1 MVDVPP
7 NCRETT
13 NPLPPGLTN
22 IVETAQDQKIPVFSP
37 EDPNN
42 PNFVDELS
50 ALAPDLFIA
59 AGYSL
64 ILKPPILAVPRILAA
79 NFHAS
84 LLPKYRGKH
93 PVFWTLRNSEQWAGL
108 TVHSMDPGIDTGDII
123 YQVRLRTR
131 GNDTVTSL
139 YSRIMDRS
147 TKLVGKLV
155 DDAKMSQIPHQ
166 PQSPGKASYFSSIF
180 PEDFQLDWNWNAK
193 KIRRHITMSPWD
205 CFTTVDGQ
213 SMTLCQ
219 AATAR
224 YKREGLPGALL
235 AVGRKRCL
243 VAAGDGALWI
253 GQARL
258 EGGEE
263 QSMAA
268 ACRKLGLR
276 AGDRLG

>member
-22 IVETAQDQKIPVFSP
+22 IVDAAEDQEIPVFSP

-42 PNFVDELS
+42 PNFVNELS

-93 PVFWTLRNSEQWAGL
+93 PVFWTLRNSERWAGL
-108 TVHSMDPGIDTGDII
+108 TVHSMDRGIDTGDIN
-123 YQVRLRTR
+123 YQVRVRTR
-131 GNDTVTSL
+131 WNDTVASL

-147 TKLVGKLV
+147 TKLVGKLL
-155 DDAKMSQIPHQ
+155 DDAKMGRIPHQ
-166 PQSPGKASYFSSIF
+166 PQSQDKASYFSSIF
-180 PEDFQLDWNWNAK
+180 PEDFQLDWSWSAK

-205 CFTTVDGQ
+205 CFTTAGGQ
-213 SMTLCQ
+213 SMTLSQ
-219 AATAR
+219 AAAAWD
-224 YKREGLPGALL
+224 KREGHPGALL
-235 AVGRKRCL
+235 AIGRKRCL

-258 EGGEE
+258 EEGEE

-268 ACRKLGLR
+268 ACRQLGLR